1 MRWHRNNPA
10 HDDAAANDAT
20 RPWWD
25 QAPTAVGAPAP
36 SFDSVLSA
44 DGGAA
49 GAGPA
54 SAVAPE
60 PVAEPVAPAEPAA
73 ASGPVRRT
81 VLGGLRGALRPLTA
95 ARGVPAVATPEAPVA
110 EPAEQATAL
119 MPPAIPPSFAPQG
132 EVYEQQD
139 EAFVPQFAYD
149 DAATTAVAEP
159 VAFEQTVE
167 SALALVEPAAVR
179 PYAEVD
185 ADATLVSDSL
195 SAEVQAYAQGLEQG
209 LAQDEAPASE
219 DSSGD
224 DVAWSETPDV
234 GHGDYSENGEAFA
247 EDEPVQA
254 ALETETEEQPADV
267 VEQVAPVQEAVF
279 ADEQPADVEHD
290 APAAAEAEAEEA
302 PAAVEQD
309 VVDAVDVEAEP
320 VAVAVDEA
328 EPVAAVEAAPEDDA
342 APVVVHPLTWSIP
355 VVGEDED
362 DHEPFE
368 QLPHPHPDDIAI
380 PQVEMSV
387 SFGERIE
394 RLIAAAVT
402 EADNT
407 RADATAEAE
416 QLIQNAKL
424 DAEHLVAAAQRQA
437 AEIVASTQ
445 RRCDDELAASQRT
458 RAESEQV
465 LADARQ
471 EADELRKRVRDEV
484 AELRA
489 EIDEHAQAML
499 ARTHAETG
507 RTLAAARAEL
517 EELTARKN
525 ELEEQMTSIR
535 ALLSDVAVDPLPDDS
550 E

>member
-54 SAVAPE
+54 PAVAPE

-73 ASGPVRRT
+73 SSGPVRRT

-110 EPAEQATAL
+110 EPVEQATAL

-195 SAEVQAYAQGLEQG
+195 AAEVQAYEQGLEQG
-209 LAQDEAPASE
+209 FAQDEAPASE
-219 DSSGD
+219 DTSD
-224 DVAWSETPDV
+224 EDVAWSETPDV
-234 GHGDYSENGEAFA
+234 AHGDYSENGEAFA

-254 ALETETEEQPADV
+254 ALEAETEEQPADV
-267 VEQVAPVQEAVF
+267 VEQAAPVEDATF
-279 ADEQPADVEHD
+279 TDEQPTDVEHD
-290 APAAAEAEAEEA
+290 APADAEAHEA
-302 PAAVEQD
+302 PAPVEQD
-309 VVDAVDVEAEP
+309 AVDAEDEP
-320 VAVAVDEA
+320 VAVDEVE
-328 EPVAAVEAAPEDDA
+328 EPVAAVEPE
-342 APVVVHPLTWSIP
+342 H
-355 VVGEDED
+355 ED

-416 QLIQNAKL
+416 QVIQNAKL